1 MESPI
6 KEDIRALS
14 LEQLESYF
22 KSIGEKSFRA
32 KQAYKWIWQKS
43 VVSFSEMTNLSKT
56 IREDLDK
63 NFKINNA
70 LVNFHKRSKDGT
82 IKNSI
87 KLHDGLFIESV
98 LIPTKSRITVCVSSQ
113 VGCSLNCKFCAT
125 SLLKRMRNLSA
136 DEIYDQVVLMNKQS
150 IAYYKKSLT
159 NIVFMGMGEPLMN
172 YKNVIM
178 AINKITQSEGLAMSA
193 KRITLSTSGIPKM
206 IKKMADDNVKFG
218 LAVSLHSASQS
229 IREKIMPFSKNF
241 PLNELKDSLEYWYKK
256 TKLPVTL
263 EYIVW
268 KGIND
273 DKDDILS
280 LISFCNKIPSKV
292 NLIEYNA
299 IGNPNF
305 VQALNS
311 KIMEYK
317 NELEKANITVTVRS
331 SRGKDI
337 NAACGQLANKSN

>member
-70 LVNFHKRSKDGT
+70 LVNFHKISKDGT

-172 YKNVIM
+172 YKNVMM

-241 PLNELKDSLEYWYKK
+241 PLNELKDSLEYWFKK
-256 TKLPVTL
+256 TKSHVTL

-273 DKDDILS
+273 TKDDILS
-280 LISFCNKIPSKV
+280 LINFCNKIPSKV
-292 NLIEYNA
+292 NLIEYNT
-299 IGNPNF
+299 IGDPNF
-305 VQALNS
+305 VRASNS

-317 NELEKANITVTVRS
+317 NELEKANIIVTVRK

-337 NAACGQLANKSN
+337 NAACGQLSNKSN